1 MEILC
6 GSGLSV
12 TTMVAAGFRSM
23 RHNQSVDII
32 SGGHGGSNRASR
44 SDEMGSG
51 FWQEV
56 SSRYA
61 QDDPVMTNA
70 KNSQGWVL
78 FEVFLILVVAGL
90 LVVAANIWIPTS

>member
-1 MEILC
+1 
-6 GSGLSV
+6 
-12 TTMVAAGFRSM
+12 
-23 RHNQSVDII
+23 
-32 SGGHGGSNRASR
+32 
-44 SDEMGSG
+44 MGSG

>member
-1 MEILC
+1 M
-6 GSGLSV
+6 SV
-12 TTMVAAGFRSM
+12 AGARSM
-23 RHNQSVDII
+23 RNSRSVDII
-32 SGGHGGSNRASR
+32 SGRHGGSNRAGR
-44 SDEMGSG
+44 ADEVGSG

-78 FEVFLILVVAGL
+78 FGVFLILVVAGL